1 MGAEHRDLTIEN
13 VLADPMIRAANKADH
28 ISLQDFERLLRATA
42 HELKAETAARSAR
55 REALSHPRTRCGEWS
70 ACFA

>member
-13 VLADPMIRAANKADH
+13 VLNDPMIRAANKADH

-42 HELKAETAARSAR
+42 QDLKSERGGRLTALTASPTSRN
-55 REALSHPRTRCGEWS
+55 RCGDWS